1 MPDIKG
7 EQVSYQVGDTNLQ
20 SYFATDADSD
30 GARPGVLVIHEW
42 WGLNDYVR
50 GRANML
56 AELGYTAL
64 AVDMYGDGKVANSAD
79 EAGAAMNEVLG
90 DMTVGTARLSAS
102 LEQLKAHAMTDAS
115 RTAAI
120 GYCFG
125 GAMVLHM
132 ARVGLPVDAVVS
144 FHGSLGSFHKP
155 TPGEVKA
162 RVLVCH
168 GNDDSLIPEDDIS
181 AFKAEMDHAQA
192 DYEFLSYEG
201 ALHGFTNPEAD
212 AKARE
217 YGLPLAYDAN
227 TDKQSWNKMQSLF
240 KSVF

>member
-1 MPDIKG
+1 MTNIKN
-7 EQVSYQVGDTNLQ
+7 EELSYQVGDTTLK
-20 SYFATDADSD
+20 SYFAWDSD
-30 GARPGVLVIHEW
+30 VEQQRPGILVIHEW

-50 GRANML
+50 GRADML

-64 AVDMYGDGKVANSAD
+64 AVDMYGDGKVADSAD

-90 DMTVGTARLSAS
+90 DMTTGTARLSAS
-102 LEQLKAHAMTDAS
+102 LEILKAQKQTDAG

-132 ARVGLPVDAVVS
+132 ARTGMPVDAVAS

-155 TPGEVKA
+155 NPGEVSA
-162 RVLVCH
+162 HVLVCH
-168 GNDDSLIPEDDIS
+168 GADDSLIPEDDIT
-181 AFKAEMDHAQA
+181 AFRNEMDHARA
-192 DYEFLSYEG
+192 NYEFVSYPG
-201 ALHGFTNPEAD
+201 ALHGFSNPDAD

-217 YGLPLAYDAN
+217 YGLPLGYDAD
-227 TDKQSWNKMQSLF
+227 TDRQSWEQMQALF
-240 KSVF
+240 NSVF